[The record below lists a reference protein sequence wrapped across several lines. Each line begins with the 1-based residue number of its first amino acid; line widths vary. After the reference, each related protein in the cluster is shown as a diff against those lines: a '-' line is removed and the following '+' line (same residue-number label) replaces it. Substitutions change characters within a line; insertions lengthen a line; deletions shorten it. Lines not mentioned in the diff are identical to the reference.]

1 MRIAVH
7 QRILIIRRSV
17 NSIVCLFP
25 LSESFYLDVIFHS
38 SRCFAALLCGKIIH
52 PQPQMLTIYS
62 SPSEWR
68 QNSPMPVR
76 NGEDA
81 IALGSAFQLA
91 LFLFLDPL
99 PAFEIYHFSIR
110 ATLLHE

>member
-1 MRIAVH
+1 
-7 QRILIIRRSV
+7 
-17 NSIVCLFP
+17 
-25 LSESFYLDVIFHS
+25 
-38 SRCFAALLCGKIIH
+38 
-52 PQPQMLTIYS
+52 MLTIYS

-99 PAFEIYHFSIR
+99 PAFEIYHFYPFTQHSCMSRPTYCVIYFPIR
-110 ATLLHE
+110 NCPL